1 MDNDKSL
8 SIFNDSFTKD
18 NNQEKFE
25 KLEKQ
30 IGTLKFVILIMAAA
44 LIYNSAMKT
53 GMFGDYRITANTL
66 AVKKII
72 LKGNNNENLGTLG
85 IDENNQISIILTEK
99 NSQINIKPS
108 DIQFLEINDS
118 VDKIILSIPK

>member
-1 MDNDKSL
+1 MDNDK
-8 SIFNDSFTKD
+8 
-18 NNQEKFE
+18 NNEKFE

-108 DIQFLEINDS
+108 NIQFLEINDS

>member
-1 MDNDKSL
+1 MDNDK
-8 SIFNDSFTKD
+8 
-18 NNQEKFE
+18 NNEKFE

-85 IDENNQISIILTEK
+85 IDENDQISIILTEK
-99 NSQINIKPS
+99 NSQIFDETP
-108 DIQFLEINDS
+108 
-118 VDKIILSIPK
+118 

>member
-1 MDNDKSL
+1 MENND
-8 SIFNDSFTKD
+8 
-18 NNQEKFE
+18 EKFE

-30 IGTLKFVILIMAAA
+30 IGTLKFVVLIMAAA

-53 GMFGDYRITANTL
+53 GMFGDYRITAKTI
-66 AVKKII
+66 AVKNII
-72 LKGNNNENLGTLG
+72 LKGDNNENLGTLG
-85 IDENNQISIILTEK
+85 VDENNQVSIILTGK

-108 DIQFLEINDS
+108 DIKFLEINDS